1 MFIKV
6 MELVGES
13 PDNWRDAVE
22 SAVRQA
28 SRSVPNITGVEV
40 TNLTANVENG
50 RLTEFKANVK
60 IAYTD

>member
-1 MFIKV
+1 MYVKV

-13 PDNWRDAVE
+13 QDNWKDAVQT
-22 SAVRQA
+22 AVRQA
-28 SRSVPNITGVEV
+28 SRTCENITGVEV
-40 TNLTANVENG
+40 SNLTANVDDG